1 MTKLQEK
8 LVSYADMTIENRCE
22 YEGPNRVLPGLL
34 EFGFTKK
41 ELIKMH
47 FDEDAID
54 LAIKELEEQEAEE
67 GDSEED

>member
-8 LVSYADMTIENRCE
+8 LVEYANNMIDNRCE
-22 YEGPNRVLPGLL
+22 WEGPNEVLPGLL

-41 ELIKMH
+41 ELLKMQ

-54 LAIKELEEQEAEE
+54 LAIQELAEQEDEE
-67 GDSEED
+67 EEDE

>member
-8 LVSYADMTIENRCE
+8 LVEYANNMIDNRCE
-22 YEGPNRVLPGLL
+22 WEGPNEVLPGLL

-41 ELIKMH
+41 ELLKMK

-54 LAIKELEEQEAEE
+54 LAIQELEESEEEE
-67 GDSEED
+67 GE

>member
-1 MTKLQEK
+1 MTNLERK
-8 LVSYADMTIENRCE
+8 LVSYANNVIDNACE
-22 YEGPNRVLPGLL
+22 WEGPNSVLPRLL

-54 LAIKELEEQEAEE
+54 VAIQELKNEEE
-67 GDSEED
+67 EEDE